1 MVKTDLSVSDSVKGN
16 CWLSS
21 TLKDKKKYAS
31 SLPAKQKEVRKK
43 TTTARIR
50 PDGKVVRVLS
60 DGTEELIPVEP
71 FHHWTDAQIEAAAA
85 KDPDNPPL
93 TKERLARFHRVPRVK
108 TLRFS
113 LGLSQ
118 EEFAK
123 RYRIPL
129 GTLRDWEQGRTEPDE
144 AARAYIDV
152 IAHDP
157 AHVLKALRAQRT
169 KTPSPRKRSARM

>member
-1 MVKTDLSVSDSVKGN
+1 
-16 CWLSS
+16 
-21 TLKDKKKYAS
+21 
-31 SLPAKQKEVRKK
+31 
-43 TTTARIR
+43 
-50 PDGKVVRVLS
+50 VVRVLS

-93 TKERLARFHRVPRVK
+93 TKQQLARFHRVPRVK

-123 RYRIPL
+123 HYRIPL

-157 AHVLKALRAQRT
+157 EHVLNALRAQRK
-169 KTPSPRKRSARM
+169 KTSSRRKRLERA